1 MSTEG
6 APLELAHYYPG
17 WIWDD
22 ASVGRMKSLLLY
34 FDGFALLLPEHHFGT
49 TIARE
54 ERLAGPLHAAGLLH
68 NLEPD
73 SWLDAD
79 NAHRIRESADRSLPP
94 SLLLPQDDPDMRAEM
109 LHELGASALL
119 TDPHCGSEHLR
130 VTLVDAMLETG
141 AVIRRRPDLGPDM
154 IEMPPQA
161 HAAALT
167 ALGFAAQ
174 QRITQH
180 RLHLVG
186 DLPDPGSATTYTLHR
201 DLANIG
207 VDLSP
212 VPLDEILDYRREH
225 GVHYRAYAREL
236 RTFVREL
243 EEVGGPADR
252 ERLLRDR
259 SESLAD
265 QAAAL
270 RRARRAWG
278 RPLASL
284 ALAGAGA
291 AWTLHQADPVGAVVA
306 LSGAAA
312 GFARPAKE
320 RTPFT
325 YLLEA
330 RRLG

>member
-34 FDGFALLLPEHHFGT
+34 FDGFALLLPEHHFDT
-49 TIARE
+49 TVARE
-54 ERLAGPLHAAGLLH
+54 ARLAGPLHAAGLLH

-73 SWLDAD
+73 TWLDAE
-79 NAHRIRESADRSLPP
+79 NARRIRESADRSLPP
-94 SLLLPQDDPDMRAEM
+94 SLVLPEDDPEMRAEI
-109 LHELGASALL
+109 LYELGVPAYLA
-119 TDPHCGSEHLR
+119 DPHCGPEDR
-130 VTLVDAMLETG
+130 RAALVDAMLETG

-161 HAAALT
+161 HSAVLAALG
-167 ALGFAAQ
+167 LAAQ
-174 QRITQH
+174 QHITDH

-186 DLPDPGSATTYTLHR
+186 DLPDSGGTTTYALHR
-201 DLANIG
+201 DLANVG

-225 GVHYRAYAREL
+225 GIHYRAYAREL
-236 RTFVREL
+236 RAFVHEL
-243 EEVGGPADR
+243 EGVGAPADR

-265 QAAAL
+265 QAATL
-270 RRARRAWG
+270 RQARRAWG
-278 RPLASL
+278 RPLVSL
-284 ALAGAGA
+284 ALGGAGA
-291 AWTLHQADPVGAVVA
+291 VWTLRQSDLIGTLLAFSQVA
-306 LSGAAA
+306 S
-312 GFARPAKE
+312 GFAAPAK
-320 RTPFT
+320 RNTAFT

-330 RRLG
+330 RRLR

>member
-34 FDGFALLLPEHHFGT
+34 FDGFALLLPEHHFET
-49 TIARE
+49 TVARE
-54 ERLAGPLHAAGLLH
+54 ARLAGPLYAAGLLH

-79 NAHRIRESADRSLPP
+79 
-94 SLLLPQDDPDMRAEM
+94 
-109 LHELGASALL
+109 SALL
-119 TDPHCGSEHLR
+119 VQEAAQETRQNAVHEPPHSVRSPRAGEFGGSITGGHFGPVEVRAPRIDEL
-130 VTLVDAMLETG
+130 LQTG
-141 AVIRRRPDLGPDM
+141 AVTRRRPDLGPDM
-154 IEMPPQA
+154 VEMPPEA
-161 HAAALT
+161 RGAALM
-167 ALGFAAQ
+167 ALALVAQ
-174 QRITQH
+174 RRVLDR

-186 DLPDPGSATTYTLHR
+186 DLPASDGAAAFTLHR
-201 DLANIG
+201 DLEDVG
-207 VDLSP
+207 VDLSS
-212 VPLDEILDYRREH
+212 VPLDEILDFRREH
-225 GVHYRAYAREL
+225 GDDYKTYAREL
-236 RTFVREL
+236 RAFVREL
-243 EEVGGPADR
+243 EGTSHPAER
-252 ERLLRDR
+252 ERLLLDR

-265 QAAAL
+265 RASAL
-270 RRARRAWG
+270 RRARRGWG

-291 AWTLHQADPVGAVVA
+291 AWTLHQADPVGALVA
-306 LSGAAA
+306 ISGAAA
-312 GFARPAKE
+312 GFARPAKQP
-320 RTPFT
+320 TPFT